1 MLAVFREHTKGLI
14 TWAFV
19 ILVSI
24 PFVFFGVGQ
33 FSSLVIS
40 NYVAKVNGE
49 KIMPN
54 VFQDA
59 YRQAYQQAS
68 PNGNLSPAREKE
80 LKQQVLQQLIN
91 QTLIQQQAQADRLV
105 VLKAEIRAEVNQISA
120 FQSNGR
126 FNLAQYKAVLASN
139 GLSPDAFEARVEQQL
154 VTRQLQGGLGA
165 TAFVTP
171 VEFTSMISLLKE
183 KRTVAWVTFPLTR
196 YPAAPPDE
204 KMIAAYYQSHQQKF
218 VTRETLTL
226 NYVQLDKTALEKK
239 IEVTPQELQS
249 FYETHQI
256 LYGVPTARK
265 AAQILIKPKNNSPQ
279 GWAQAKSKA
288 VHILKLY
295 REKNPSEKRFS
306 ELAKKYSDDFL
317 TRRNGG
323 SMGWVARG
331 QTNNGF
337 GNALFSIAKKGQ
349 VAGPVKTPNGWSLI
363 RLLGVRTG
371 SVQPFAAVKNKVIAA
386 YRAKQAKNLYY
397 QLGDKLANLAYEH
410 PGSLAPI
417 AKELGLK
424 VTSISGVTRNSGRGI
439 AGSKVVRKVA
449 FSHSV
454 LNQGMNSAPV
464 KIGPQNA
471 LFSIAKKGQVAGPVK
486 TPNGWSLIRLLGV
499 RTGSVQPFAAV
510 KNKVIAAY
518 RAKQAKNLYYQLGDK
533 LANLAYE
540 HPGSLAPIAK
550 ELGLKVTSISGVT
563 RNSGR
568 GIAGSKV
575 VRKVAF
581 SHSVLNQGM
590 NSAPVKIGPQN
601 AVILRIS
608 QVHKSQVKPLATV
621 KSQIIALLLRQ
632 ETSANA
638 RRAAEHALTKIEAG
652 EPIAN
657 VTKSLHLK
665 LMGPKV
671 ASRGASKLPPELVAA
686 VFSLAPN
693 PQGKPQF
700 GLIELVNGIPVVYE
714 LIKVTPG
721 RITELKKPEAELYQT
736 QIAQINAQAFTAS
749 YLSWLRKRADI
760 VIEKKNI
767 P

>member
-471 LFSIAKKGQVAGPVK
+471 
-486 TPNGWSLIRLLGV
+486 
-499 RTGSVQPFAAV
+499 
-510 KNKVIAAY
+510 
-518 RAKQAKNLYYQLGDK
+518 
-533 LANLAYE
+533 
-540 HPGSLAPIAK
+540 
-550 ELGLKVTSISGVT
+550 
-563 RNSGR
+563 
-568 GIAGSKV
+568 
-575 VRKVAF
+575 
-581 SHSVLNQGM
+581 
-590 NSAPVKIGPQN
+590 
-601 AVILRIS
+601 VILRIS